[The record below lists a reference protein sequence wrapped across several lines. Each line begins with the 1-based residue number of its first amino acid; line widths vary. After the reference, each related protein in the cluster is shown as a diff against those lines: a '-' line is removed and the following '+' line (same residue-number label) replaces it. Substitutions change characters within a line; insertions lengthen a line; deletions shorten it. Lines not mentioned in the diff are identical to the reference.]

1 MKYLYIL
8 LFLALPSLKALAANP
23 TIAGEIAKD
32 YSTISLTVTVVGA
45 SSTDAKVSD
54 SLADL
59 NNNLFIYFP
68 DKSANPIKRSSGGAD
83 DASLYNDFYF
93 DAATSTPIKKNIVG
107 TKFDLEFNITIYE
120 NKVKTDGVTIKE
132 LASAQKSINLKANWK
147 RIDTAKNPPEYVTS
161 FEGIVTPI
169 SVVFAVPDE
178 VPEFTKIEGV
188 NRGLTI
194 NWNAASTVKYTDGAS
209 RTVPK
214 LNIILIEQSGS
225 QNIDFATESY
235 IPDLT
240 GAGADAAGGNCT
252 LNPNETNCLTCAQTA
267 YLDLTAL
274 KNKEAASNGMIH
286 VGSIP
291 GSGGGVTFTDLK
303 PDTNYIAFMQY
314 ERGIKRSA
322 CASGTPILDVTLS
335 DRNGEGTAG
344 KGNPSCF
351 VASVAFGSRIH
362 PYIGHLR
369 WLRDA
374 YLLKFDFGK
383 QFVSWYYKNG
393 EELAKRVSQSVLL
406 TLVVKIILLPI
417 IGAAFVLRVL
427 GPQNMA
433 LGTVFLICTWW
444 LIRRLIQDRSL
455 YLKRRI

>member
-1 MKYLYIL
+1 
-8 LFLALPSLKALAANP
+8 
-23 TIAGEIAKD
+23 
-32 YSTISLTVTVVGA
+32 
-45 SSTDAKVSD
+45 
-54 SLADL
+54 
-59 NNNLFIYFP
+59 
-68 DKSANPIKRSSGGAD
+68 
-83 DASLYNDFYF
+83 
-93 DAATSTPIKKNIVG
+93 
-107 TKFDLEFNITIYE
+107 
-120 NKVKTDGVTIKE
+120 VTIKSIAE
-132 LASAQKSINLKANWK
+132 AQKKVNLKAHWK
-147 RIDTAKNPPEYVTS
+147 RWDKQLNPPGYVVNPT
-161 FEGIVTPI
+161 FEGVTTEI

-252 LNPNETNCLTCAQTA
+252 LNPNETNCLTCTQTA
-267 YLDLTAL
+267 YLDYAAL

-322 CASGTPILDVTLS
+322 CTTGTPILDVTLS

-393 EELAKRVSQSVLL
+393 EQLAKKVSQSVLL
-406 TLVVKIILLPI
+406 TLVVKMILLPI

-433 LGTVFLICTWW
+433 LGIVFLFSAWW

-455 YLKRRI
+455 YLKTRI